1 MESQSSLPY
10 SQQPANSSCTKTGK
24 SSPRHSISFNRYINI
39 ILPSMPRSCKWSLF
53 PLGFPAK
60 IPVIISLLNH
70 TRQNPDQ
77 LIFCSASRILCF
89 FMFMSYGHKKNIK
102 FVHHTEIL
110 FNKTNRYT
118 EFQIFIFGNA
128 TLHVSG
134 SFPAHHQELST
145 VQSALAH
152 FMQV

>member
-1 MESQSSLPY
+1 MD
-10 SQQPANSSCTKTGK
+10 
-24 SSPRHSISFNRYINI
+24 I
-39 ILPSMPRSCKWSLF
+39 
-53 PLGFPAK
+53 
-60 IPVIISLLNH
+60 
-70 TRQNPDQ
+70 
-77 LIFCSASRILCF
+77 
-89 FMFMSYGHKKNIK
+89 KKNIK

-145 VQSALAH
+145 VESALAP
-152 FMQV
+152 FMQVSRPFACRVNRLLPGAGCSW